1 MCLGFNLSLSLIVTF
16 NKILL
21 RIKSFLIH
29 NTAFRNP
36 EPQRTGE
43 QWKKKCHTTLACLHE
58 ILEESSEEEG
68 EKRTSQIQALVPVVI
83 TVIQLTAS

>member
-1 MCLGFNLSLSLIVTF
+1 MVQQDTVWIRSE
-16 NKILL
+16 
-21 RIKSFLIH
+21 SFLIH
-29 NTAFRNP
+29 NTALRNP
-36 EPQRTGE
+36 EPQRTEE
-43 QWKKKCHTTLACLHE
+43 QGKKKCHTTIACLHE